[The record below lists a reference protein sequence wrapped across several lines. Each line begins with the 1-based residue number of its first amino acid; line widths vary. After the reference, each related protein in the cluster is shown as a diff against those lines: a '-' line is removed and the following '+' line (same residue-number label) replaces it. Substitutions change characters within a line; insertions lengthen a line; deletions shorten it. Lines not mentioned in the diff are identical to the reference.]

1 VGPDLTHLASRETI
15 AAGVLVNN
23 RDNLTQ
29 FVSDPQSLK
38 PGAIMPPTQL
48 TSQELQSLV
57 DYLEQLE

>member
-1 VGPDLTHLASRETI
+1 
-15 AAGVLVNN
+15 VLDNN
-23 RDNLTQ
+23 RNNLEQ

-48 TSQELQSLV
+48 SSQELEALV